1 MEYINRAVE
10 PEIVKRLHSG
20 KINVVLG
27 PRQSGKTTMVRHL
40 VDECHLDAL
49 WLNADMLDVRE
60 LLTNMSPEK
69 WRQLIA
75 GHNAVVVDEAQ
86 RVEDIGLAL
95 KILIDSFG
103 EMPIIVTGSSAFNL
117 RTRLDEPLTGRKFE
131 WTLLPPSFAELA
143 RRNLLSEKR
152 LVESRLVHGS
162 YPGVLA
168 DAEDRDRLVCSLASS
183 YLYKDVL
190 ALDGI
195 AKASVLD
202 KLVRALSFQIG
213 QEVSYQELAGLVG
226 VDRKTVERYVD
237 ILKKCFVVF
246 ELPAFARNQRN
257 EIRKSRKVYFYDLGI
272 RNAVIGN
279 LLPLSSR
286 PQEEIGHLWENYLI
300 AERLKLNVNRPA
312 PARMFFW
319 RTRTQQ
325 EVDYIEEGPSGIR
338 AWEMKWNPKP
348 AEKGKLPKAFIEAYP
363 EAQAGF
369 VTPANLQ
376 DFLLNC

>member
-143 RRNLLSEKR
+143 RRNLREAF
-152 LVESRLVHGS
+152 G
-162 YPGVLA
+162 GV
-168 DAEDRDRLVCSLASS
+168 
-183 YLYKDVL
+183 
-190 ALDGI
+190 
-195 AKASVLD
+195 
-202 KLVRALSFQIG
+202 
-213 QEVSYQELAGLVG
+213 
-226 VDRKTVERYVD
+226 
-237 ILKKCFVVF
+237 
-246 ELPAFARNQRN
+246 P
-257 EIRKSRKVYFYDLGI
+257 
-272 RNAVIGN
+272 
-279 LLPLSSR
+279 P
-286 PQEEIGHLWENYLI
+286 
-300 AERLKLNVNRPA
+300 
-312 PARMFFW
+312 
-319 RTRTQQ
+319 
-325 EVDYIEEGPSGIR
+325 R
-338 AWEMKWNPKP
+338 AW
-348 AEKGKLPKAFIEAYP
+348 
-363 EAQAGF
+363 
-369 VTPANLQ
+369 
-376 DFLLNC
+376 FLSRSSG